1 VKGQGSPSNPDEQ
14 GEVKGEGN
22 MDAK

>member
-22 MDAK
+22 IDAK